1 MTTVPDRGWDRL
13 DAATKQLVLAVIA
26 EAERTGE
33 YASEEVG
40 QLDIHARPYGDDIGW
55 GVVNGAE
62 NFCIARGLWPR
73 AHWAVIAHEHQ
84 PEASRPQLDDREL
97 ATVLAALRY
106 WQREALQSAGG
117 EHDIAS
123 DGGVLPPLTPSEIDT
138 LCERLNGSQIAL
150 LQTAAV
156 VPPAPLEQAGPSIR
170 SDHETEAALAEAL
183 AIWRQE
189 QQRGS
194 APGIIPLRQDAGHQ
208 DPAERRNAIVGWAG
222 QLDAAKD
229 EAEFHRVFASLQGDA
244 SIDARAARYIAFA
257 LSGERYETRE
267 AALGGIESHYY
278 QQRLQHQQ
286 PDARIVRAGAAR

>member
-13 DAATKQLVLAVIA
+13 DAATKQVVLAVIA

-62 NFCIARGLWPR
+62 NFCVARGLWPH
-73 AHWAVIAHEHQ
+73 APSAEIALEHQ
-84 PEASRPQLDDREL
+84 PEASRRELDDREL
-97 ATVLAALRY
+97 ATILAALRY
-106 WQREALQSAGG
+106 WQREALRSAGA

-123 DGGVLPPLTPSEIDT
+123 DGGVLSPLTPSEIDT

-156 VPPAPLEQAGPSIR
+156 PAAQPEQAGPSIR
-170 SDHETEAALAEAL
+170 SDHAMEAALAEAL
-183 AIWRQE
+183 AIWKQE

-194 APGIIPLRQDAGHQ
+194 ASGIVPLRPDAGHQ
-208 DPAERRNAIVGWAG
+208 DPAERRNAIVGWAD
-222 QLDAAKD
+222 QLDAAPN
-229 EAEFHRVFASLQGDA
+229 EAEFHRVFTALQVDA
-244 SIDARAARYIAFA
+244 SIDARAARHIAFA
-257 LSGERYETRE
+257 LTGDRHETRE

-278 QQRLQHQQ
+278 QQRDQHQ
-286 PDARIVRAGAAR
+286 AKAVRGGAAR